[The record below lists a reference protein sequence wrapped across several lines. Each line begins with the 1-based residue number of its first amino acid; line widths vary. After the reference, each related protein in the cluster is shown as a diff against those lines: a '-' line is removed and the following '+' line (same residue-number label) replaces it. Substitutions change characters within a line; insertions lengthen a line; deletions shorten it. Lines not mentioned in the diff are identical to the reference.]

1 MFLFKYYAILKTTR
15 QQDNKTTRQQD
26 NKTTRPLN
34 YNFKKILV
42 DLLACSLVV
51 FIFLSLQ
58 YERQEIHSPSQW
70 RYSHG
75 FLGIIIYLV
84 DTSLQISESYHYDF
98 LPSYHIERFLGN
110 DIISRKDAE
119 SQSRRVAESQSRRV

>member
-15 QQDNKTTRQQD
+15 PQDHKTTRQRD
-26 NKTTRPLN
+26 NETTRPLN

-58 YERQEIHSPSQW
+58 YERQEIHSASQW
-70 RYSHG
+70 RYRHG
-75 FLGIIIYLV
+75 FLGFVIYLV

-119 SQSRRVAESQSRRV
+119 SRLKVAESQSRRV

>member
-15 QQDNKTTRQQD
+15 PQDH
-26 NKTTRPLN
+26 KTTRPLN

-58 YERQEIHSPSQW
+58 YERQEIHSASQW
-70 RYSHG
+70 RYRHG
-75 FLGIIIYLV
+75 FLGFVIYLV
-84 DTSLQISESYHYDF
+84 YTSIQISVSYHFDF

-119 SQSRRVAESQSRRV
+119 SQRLKDSKSQSRRV

>member
-1 MFLFKYYAILKTTR
+1 MFLLKYYAILKTTR
-15 QQDNKTTRQQD
+15 PQDNE
-26 NKTTRPLN
+26 TTRPLN

-58 YERQEIHSPSQW
+58 YERQEIHSASQW
-70 RYSHG
+70 RYRHG
-75 FLGIIIYLV
+75 FLGFVIYLV
-84 DTSLQISESYHYDF
+84 YTSIQISESYHYDF

-110 DIISRKDAE
+110 DIVSRKDAE
-119 SQSRRVAESQSRRV
+119 SRLKVAESQSRRV

>member
-1 MFLFKYYAILKTTR
+1 MILLKNYDVFIQILCHFKDHKTTR

-26 NKTTRPLN
+26 NETTRPLN

-58 YERQEIHSPSQW
+58 YERQEIHSASK
-70 RYSHG
+70 RHHRHD
-75 FLGIIIYLV
+75 FLGAVIYLV
-84 DTSLQISESYHYDF
+84 DAGLRISESYHYYF
-98 LPSYHIERFLGN
+98 LPSYHIMCFLGKSSI
-110 DIISRKDAE
+110 DSTTF
-119 SQSRRVAESQSRRV
+119 